1 MGKKKTIF
9 IRHFAQIAF
18 LFYYS
23 LMENKE
29 REHKSSFRYLLVL
42 YITLFVISIPLLIIS
57 FPSLKK
63 SITDSRIIEHYTLWK
78 SNEEEKERKEITVIL
93 KSVLGEQE
101 IKRVIHPGL
110 RDPLQY
116 TLEALLIPLS
126 KEEKEKGLVSE
137 IKEGV
142 KLEGATIRDNIA
154 FVSLSSDFLLSDDL
168 EMASEEIYKTL
179 YNNLGIDGLV
189 ILVDENIVIRK

>member
-1 MGKKKTIF
+1 M
-9 IRHFAQIAF
+9 
-18 LFYYS
+18 FYYS

-93 KSVLGEQE
+93 ESVLGEQE
-101 IKRVIHPGL
+101 IKRVMHPGL
-110 RDPLQY
+110 RDPLHY

-168 EMASEEIYKTL
+168 KMASEEIYKTL

>member
-93 KSVLGEQE
+93 ESVLGEQE

-110 RDPLQY
+110 RDPLHY

-154 FVSLSSDFLLSDDL
+154 FVSLSSDLLLSDDL

-179 YNNLGIDGLV
+179 YNNLGIDGMV